1 MENKALS
8 AKTKFWF
15 GFGDF
20 GFTLM
25 SNVETF
31 YWNAFLTNL
40 AGFTVAMT
48 GVITSVASTI
58 DACLSWIYGGLI
70 NAWKPGKSGR
80 YRTWLIKITWIV
92 PFIYAF
98 QFLRVSDNDAVAAT
112 VCCAAAV
119 ISHIIWNFPYAANA
133 TMVSVA
139 AQGVPENRAALASS
153 RATWN
158 NLSGVVFSY
167 VMVGFT
173 AILPEALKGNK
184 IYGTAAFVF
193 GIVMVIG
200 YYVHFKVT
208 DGLEE
213 IEDPNNPKQMA
224 KSATPADM
232 GRALVTNVPLLLLVV
247 ADLAK
252 WLVKFLVAGAA
263 VYYFTY
269 ANGTT
274 LQANYVLFANI
285 MGVIGAYIARFINKK
300 LTNRGGV
307 LFSYAWMAVL
317 MIVAY
322 FLYASPTAVFVIMI
336 LAQFGYGMAYASTPA
351 LYADTAVYARW
362 KSGKDST
369 GWIMGLQTV
378 PLKVAVLIKS
388 IILNAALAMAGY
400 EAYRV
405 QISDAVNAGTI
416 GEFAATLPASLK
428 QGVCGAF
435 SLWSGVFCLV
445 GFLIILFG
453 FKLTKEKVAEYQ
465 AEIDAKA

>member
-1 MENKALS
+1 MDNKTLS
-8 AKTKFWF
+8 AKTKFLF

-31 YWNAFLTNL
+31 YWNAFLTNV
-40 AGFTVAMT
+40 AGFTVATT

-58 DACLSWIYGGLI
+58 DAALSWIYGGLI
-70 NAWKPGKSGR
+70 NAWKPGKAGR

-92 PFIYAF
+92 PIIYAF
-98 QFLRVSDNDAVAAT
+98 QFLRVSDNDGVAAA

-119 ISHIIWNFPYAANA
+119 ISHVIWNFPYAANA

-158 NLSGVVFSY
+158 NLSGVLFSY
-167 VMVGFT
+167 ILTGLT
-173 AILPEALKGNK
+173 AILPAALKGTAL
-184 IYGTAAFVF
+184 YGSAAFIF
-193 GIVMVIG
+193 GIVMVFG
-200 YYVHFKVT
+200 YWVHFKIT

-224 KSATPADM
+224 KAATPADM

-252 WLVKFLVAGAA
+252 WLVKFLVASAA
-263 VYYFTY
+263 VYYFVYT
-269 ANGTT
+269 NGTG
-274 LQANYVLFANI
+274 LQANYMLFANL
-285 MGVIGAYIARFINKK
+285 MGVIGAFAARFINKK

-317 MIVAY
+317 MILAY
-322 FLYASPTAVFVIMI
+322 FLYASPQTVFYVMI
-336 LAQFGYGMAYASTPA
+336 FAQFGYGVAYASTPA
-351 LYADTAVYARW
+351 LYADTAIYARW

-388 IILNAALAMAGY
+388 IVLNAALAAAGY
-400 EAYRV
+400 ETYRAEITAA
-405 QISDAVNAGTI
+405 QGAGTL
-416 GEFAATLPASLK
+416 GEFVKTLPATLK

-435 SLWSGVFCLV
+435 ALWSGCFCLV
-445 GFLIILFG
+445 GFFIILLG

-465 AEIDAKA
+465 AEIDARA